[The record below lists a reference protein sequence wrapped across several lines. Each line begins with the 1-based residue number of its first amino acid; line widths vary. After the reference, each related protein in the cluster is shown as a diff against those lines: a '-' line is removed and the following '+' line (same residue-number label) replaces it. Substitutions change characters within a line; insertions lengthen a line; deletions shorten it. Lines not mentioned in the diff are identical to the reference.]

1 MVAPRNF
8 NPSTL
13 PRSRTNLVDYVN
25 DLSEHEY
32 QQYEIWRIENRDN
45 FIQEY
50 NDTLDDDN
58 FSLGSARSYLDELI
72 RESDNEDSE
81 DSDNE
86 NSEEDSDDEDSD
98 DEESDDEI
106 ESESETIIDDNFEG
120 QRNLRNDFADTY
132 QEEYG
137 PEEDSSCDTVYTYDS
152 DSDLSS
158 DDEYSLGE
166 TRIVFNY
173 GCNLLI

>member
-13 PRSRTNLVDYVN
+13 PSCRTNLVDYVN
-25 DLSEHEY
+25 NLSDQEY
-32 QQYEIWRIENRDN
+32 QQYETWRIENRDN

-50 NDTLDDDN
+50 NDALDDDN

-72 RESDNEDSE
+72 GESDNEDS
-81 DSDNE
+81 
-86 NSEEDSDDEDSD
+86 EDSDDEDSD

-132 QEEYG
+132 QEEY
-137 PEEDSSCDTVYTYDS
+137 
-152 DSDLSS
+152 LS
-158 DDEYSLGE
+158 
-166 TRIVFNY
+166 
-173 GCNLLI
+173 LIHI

>member
-13 PRSRTNLVDYVN
+13 PSCRTNLVDYVN
-25 DLSEHEY
+25 NLSEHEY

-50 NDTLDDDN
+50 NDALDDDN

-72 RESDNEDSE
+72 GESDNENNEEDSE
-81 DSDNE
+81 D
-86 NSEEDSDDEDSD
+86 EDSEDEDSEDEDSEDEDSD
-98 DEESDDEI
+98 DDDSREV
-106 ESESETIIDDNFEG
+106 ESESETIIDD
-120 QRNLRNDFADTY
+120 DFDD
-132 QEEYG
+132 EYG
-137 PEEDSSCDTVYTYDS
+137 PEDGSSCDTVYTYDS
-152 DSDLSS
+152 ESEYSS
-158 DDEYSLGE
+158 DDEYELGE
-166 TRIVFNY
+166 TRIVFNH

>member
-50 NDTLDDDN
+50 NDALDDDN

-72 RESDNEDSE
+72 GESDNDDSE

-86 NSEEDSDDEDSD
+86 NNEEDSEAEDSEAED
-98 DEESDDEI
+98 SEEEDSEEEDSEEEDLDEVESD
-106 ESESETIIDDNFEG
+106 SETIVDDE
-120 QRNLRNDFADTY
+120 LDD
-132 QEEYG
+132 EYG
-137 PEEDSSCDTVYTYDS
+137 PEDGSSCDTVFTYDS
-152 DSDLSS
+152 DSDYSS
-158 DDEYSLGE
+158 DDEYELGE

>member
-13 PRSRTNLVDYVN
+13 PSCRTNLVDYVN
-25 DLSEHEY
+25 NLSEHEY

-50 NDTLDDDN
+50 NDALDDDN

-72 RESDNEDSE
+72 GESDNENNEEDSE
-81 DSDNE
+81 D
-86 NSEEDSDDEDSD
+86 EDSDDEDSD
-98 DEESDDEI
+98 DEDSREV
-106 ESESETIIDDNFEG
+106 ESESETIIDD
-120 QRNLRNDFADTY
+120 DFDD
-132 QEEYG
+132 EYG
-137 PEEDSSCDTVYTYDS
+137 PEDGSSCDTVYTYDS
-152 DSDLSS
+152 ESEYSS
-158 DDEYSLGE
+158 DDEYELGE
-166 TRIVFNY
+166 TRIVFNH

>member
-13 PRSRTNLVDYVN
+13 PSCRTNLVDYVN
-25 DLSEHEY
+25 NLSDQEY
-32 QQYEIWRIENRDN
+32 QQYETWRIENRDN

-50 NDTLDDDN
+50 NDALDDDN

-72 RESDNEDSE
+72 GESDNEDS
-81 DSDNE
+81 
-86 NSEEDSDDEDSD
+86 EDSDDEDSD

>member
-13 PRSRTNLVDYVN
+13 PSCRTNLVDYVN
-25 DLSEHEY
+25 NLSEHEY

-50 NDTLDDDN
+50 NDALDDDN

-72 RESDNEDSE
+72 GESDNENNEEDSE
-81 DSDNE
+81 DED
-86 NSEEDSDDEDSD
+86 SEDEDSDDEDSR
-98 DEESDDEI
+98 EV
-106 ESESETIIDDNFEG
+106 ESESETIIDD
-120 QRNLRNDFADTY
+120 DFDD
-132 QEEYG
+132 EYG
-137 PEEDSSCDTVYTYDS
+137 PEDGSSCDTVYTYDS
-152 DSDLSS
+152 ESEYSS
-158 DDEYSLGE
+158 DDEYELGE
-166 TRIVFNY
+166 TRIVFNH

>member
-13 PRSRTNLVDYVN
+13 PSCRTNLVDFVN
-25 DLSEHEY
+25 NLSEHEY

-50 NDTLDDDN
+50 NDALDDDN

-72 RESDNEDSE
+72 GESDNESNEEDSE
-81 DSDNE
+81 D
-86 NSEEDSDDEDSD
+86 EDSDDEDSD
-98 DEESDDEI
+98 DEDSREV
-106 ESESETIIDDNFEG
+106 ESESETIIDD
-120 QRNLRNDFADTY
+120 DFDD
-132 QEEYG
+132 EYG
-137 PEEDSSCDTVYTYDS
+137 PEDGSSCDTVYTYDS
-152 DSDLSS
+152 ESEYSS
-158 DDEYSLGE
+158 DDEYELGE
-166 TRIVFNY
+166 TRIVFNH

>member
-13 PRSRTNLVDYVN
+13 PSCRTNLVDYVN
-25 DLSEHEY
+25 NLSEHEY

-50 NDTLDDDN
+50 NDALDDDN

-72 RESDNEDSE
+72 GESDNENNEEDSE
-81 DSDNE
+81 DED
-86 NSEEDSDDEDSD
+86 SEDEDSEDEDSEDEDSDDEDSR
-98 DEESDDEI
+98 EV
-106 ESESETIIDDNFEG
+106 ESESETIIDD
-120 QRNLRNDFADTY
+120 DFDD
-132 QEEYG
+132 EYG
-137 PEEDSSCDTVYTYDS
+137 PEDGSSCDTVYTYDS
-152 DSDLSS
+152 ESEYSS
-158 DDEYSLGE
+158 DDEYELGE
-166 TRIVFNY
+166 TRIVFNH

>member
-13 PRSRTNLVDYVN
+13 PSCRTNLVDYVN
-25 DLSEHEY
+25 NLSEHEY

-50 NDTLDDDN
+50 NDALDDDN

-72 RESDNEDSE
+72 GESDNENNEEDSE
-81 DSDNE
+81 D
-86 NSEEDSDDEDSD
+86 EDSEDEDSD
-98 DEESDDEI
+98 DDDSREV
-106 ESESETIIDDNFEG
+106 ESESETIIDD
-120 QRNLRNDFADTY
+120 DFDD
-132 QEEYG
+132 EYG
-137 PEEDSSCDTVYTYDS
+137 PEDGSSCDTVYTYDS
-152 DSDLSS
+152 ESEYSS
-158 DDEYSLGE
+158 DDEYELGE
-166 TRIVFNY
+166 TRIVFNH

>member
-72 RESDNEDSE
+72 GESDNEDS
-81 DSDNE
+81 
-86 NSEEDSDDEDSD
+86 EDSDDEDSD

-158 DDEYSLGE
+158 DDEDSLGE